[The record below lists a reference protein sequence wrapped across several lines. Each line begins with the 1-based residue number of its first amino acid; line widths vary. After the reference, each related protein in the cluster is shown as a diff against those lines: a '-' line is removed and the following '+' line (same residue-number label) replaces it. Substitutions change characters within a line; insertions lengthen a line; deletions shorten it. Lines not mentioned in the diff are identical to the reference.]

1 MERTVFFFQDA
12 RDAPLRKPEE
22 SESCKAK
29 EVMEERL
36 KGKDHQLQSQEVE
49 LQRGVR
55 AVEDAKVEG
64 ERRWAKSQDE
74 EVDDEELDTGER
86 FRGFIHDRI
95 GDKMFVTCDGVPPEF
110 ADRPPKITKKSQ
122 APAGLDVGSWITFN
136 LLDEWPG
143 ENWGSLLA
151 VDIEETEPDPDE
163 ALSSAVALEAA
174 GFTATGEG
182 MMRPRA
188 KAARKARNG
197 RGAPWPRGK
206 GGDRASLAAA
216 AERLR
221 AVTQNRTAPGK
232 PAATATIRRAPVQTR
247 ATPVAA
253 MAGGDTGLTKSGA
266 VAAFRQ
272 AREAGRHFD
281 SGWSKTGPGPAPKAW
296 VPKNTLRGKRLSSQ
310 DLLPWIL
317 GSLDAR
323 HVWRVARGCAE
334 LRRTATRPQ
343 SLLTLAESCKVM
355 ESKDPSVRAMLPKE
369 KQEWTLERLH
379 LCQEPPCLAAISF
392 AFASDAIT
400 INAHHELERIAGI
413 LVKHPGLRLSIVGT
427 ARPDAPP
434 ELGLALSQARAV
446 RVRSHLLGLLSELS
460 ELSSCQWQEEEA
472 MDCGVRAGGYD
483 EGEEIEDALAFYS
496 CQRWVGDRIRAI
508 GRWERHRMRA
518 HLLCYS
524 TGQCAT
530 IDVAGFDWGA
540 FIEKRPRYLDTL
552 HFAMPAAVVGSRAD
566 QIRKVFLEAPEDLS
580 AEDVQSMEESREA
593 QEISV
598 EMPEQVLDA
607 FPPISSFED
616 LQGILPDYA
625 YEGLNA
631 MGIEVPMPIQASWPL
646 MALAGLDVVGIAK
659 TGSGKTLAYVLP
671 ALAHLEAQA
680 PKPKGQGTPLVQ
692 THFKP
697 GRELQPCSKHDK
709 KEQQFLQQAAKA
721 GKSDDLL
728 SMQNSPTEYFHLLEK
743 FCERNVRGRPSEARL
758 DWSLVAL
765 VLAPTRELAVQI
777 ADMAKAVT
785 QFSGSGSNHPG
796 GLSSAV
802 LYGGGQGSKA
812 WQVADVRNAGHL
824 VAATPGR
831 LLDVMDSSEV
841 TLERVT
847 LLVLDEADR
856 MLECGFEEQVGRIG
870 KTVRSDRQTLFFS
883 ATWPTQVQHMA
894 QLMCSSD
901 LPPVRILAGQ
911 RTDGEGPTSREDI
924 LQEVVVFEQPTWE
937 ERDNAKQELL
947 YAHLRE
953 VLSDE
958 SHKTLVF
965 VSRKNLADT
974 LANRLKSEG
983 FRANVMHGGKSQDSR
998 LNTLEGFRNGEIQ
1011 LLVTTDVMGRGLDI
1025 PGISHVP
1032 TMCIASG
1039 AQPVVPMVKGMPGA
1053 PSQMLT
1059 PKMKALTFYEYDK
1072 KWPKLPRK
1080 LVDVLE
1086 QSGQEV
1092 PPELVALAEGCGQD
1106 GPVGNIRKPQAEKG
1120 FAANLGEGLFA
1131 LEGLR
1136 KKRDAVK
1143 SLQEKLD
1150 EKVRLEHQLKEKVCI
1165 LESQVQQHLAEASR
1179 LRQDVLRLQTLADER
1194 GLTVEKVQKRE
1205 DNSSEKASEMQKRL
1219 QETQSALLT
1228 ERGKLQETEVELY
1241 RARESL
1247 SSARKEADEVKRTEE
1262 AARRE
1267 AIRRSDEKLAQ
1278 ELSHTQQ
1285 LLANRVSRA
1294 EEQVAE
1300 RDAEIL
1306 RLDRELTQC
1315 RGYLAQRERE
1325 ASQLGSPSG
1334 YHRVEPQFPYSK
1346 QYIGILTIIIDDN
1359 YI

>member
-1 MERTVFFFQDA
+1 M
-12 RDAPLRKPEE
+12 
-22 SESCKAK
+22 
-29 EVMEERL
+29 
-36 KGKDHQLQSQEVE
+36 
-49 LQRGVR
+49 
-55 AVEDAKVEG
+55 
-64 ERRWAKSQDE
+64 
-74 EVDDEELDTGER
+74 
-86 FRGFIHDRI
+86 
-95 GDKMFVTCDGVPPEF
+95 
-110 ADRPPKITKKSQ
+110 
-122 APAGLDVGSWITFN
+122 
-136 LLDEWPG
+136 
-143 ENWGSLLA
+143 
-151 VDIEETEPDPDE
+151 
-163 ALSSAVALEAA
+163 LE
-174 GFTATGEG
+174 
-182 MMRPRA
+182 
-188 KAARKARNG
+188 
-197 RGAPWPRGK
+197 
-206 GGDRASLAAA
+206 
-216 AERLR
+216 
-221 AVTQNRTAPGK
+221 
-232 PAATATIRRAPVQTR
+232 
-247 ATPVAA
+247 
-253 MAGGDTGLTKSGA
+253 
-266 VAAFRQ
+266 
-272 AREAGRHFD
+272 
-281 SGWSKTGPGPAPKAW
+281 
-296 VPKNTLRGKRLSSQ
+296 RLSSQ

-680 PKPKGQGTPLVQ
+680 PKPKGQGTPL
-692 THFKP
+692 
-697 GRELQPCSKHDK
+697 
-709 KEQQFLQQAAKA
+709 
-721 GKSDDLL
+721 
-728 SMQNSPTEYFHLLEK
+728 
-743 FCERNVRGRPSEARL
+743 
-758 DWSLVAL
+758 AL

-1032 TMCIASG
+1032 WRRKDGDFTRKQPTLPLKVGKSG
-1039 AQPVVPMVKGMPGA
+1039 LMGWFPM
-1053 PSQMLT
+1053 
-1059 PKMKALTFYEYDK
+1059 
-1072 KWPKLPRK
+1072 PRMSK
-1080 LVDVLE
+1080 IICGEKHFGRSVDCPNFPNVICR
-1086 QSGQEV
+1086 QVGSGV
-1092 PPELVALAEGCGQD
+1092 
-1106 GPVGNIRKPQAEKG
+1106 
-1120 FAANLGEGLFA
+1120 
-1131 LEGLR
+1131 
-1136 KKRDAVK
+1136 
-1143 SLQEKLD
+1143 
-1150 EKVRLEHQLKEKVCI
+1150 
-1165 LESQVQQHLAEASR
+1165 
-1179 LRQDVLRLQTLADER
+1179 
-1194 GLTVEKVQKRE
+1194 
-1205 DNSSEKASEMQKRL
+1205 
-1219 QETQSALLT
+1219 
-1228 ERGKLQETEVELY
+1228 
-1241 RARESL
+1241 
-1247 SSARKEADEVKRTEE
+1247 
-1262 AARRE
+1262 
-1267 AIRRSDEKLAQ
+1267 
-1278 ELSHTQQ
+1278 
-1285 LLANRVSRA
+1285 
-1294 EEQVAE
+1294 
-1300 RDAEIL
+1300 
-1306 RLDRELTQC
+1306 
-1315 RGYLAQRERE
+1315 
-1325 ASQLGSPSG
+1325 
-1334 YHRVEPQFPYSK
+1334 
-1346 QYIGILTIIIDDN
+1346 IGIMNTIDIMVERQR
-1359 YI
+1359 YV

>member
-1 MERTVFFFQDA
+1 MSIK
-12 RDAPLRKPEE
+12 RKREN
-22 SESCKAK
+22 
-29 EVMEERL
+29 
-36 KGKDHQLQSQEVE
+36 
-49 LQRGVR
+49 
-55 AVEDAKVEG
+55 
-64 ERRWAKSQDE
+64 E

-122 APAGLDVGSWITFN
+122 APAGLAVGSWITFN

-182 MMRPRA
+182 MMPPRA
-188 KAARKARNG
+188 KAARKAPNG

-253 MAGGDTGLTKSGA
+253 MAGGGDTGLTKSGA

-281 SGWSKTGPGPAPKAW
+281 SGWSKTGPPAPKAW
-296 VPKNTLRGKRLSSQ
+296 VPKNTLRGKVASTK
-310 DLLPWIL
+310 
-317 GSLDAR
+317 SL
-323 HVWRVARGCAE
+323 
-334 LRRTATRPQ
+334 
-343 SLLTLAESCKVM
+343 
-355 ESKDPSVRAMLPKE
+355 
-369 KQEWTLERLH
+369 
-379 LCQEPPCLAAISF
+379 
-392 AFASDAIT
+392 
-400 INAHHELERIAGI
+400 
-413 LVKHPGLRLSIVGT
+413 
-427 ARPDAPP
+427 APF
-434 ELGLALSQARAV
+434 Q
-446 RVRSHLLGLLSELS
+446 
-460 ELSSCQWQEEEA
+460 
-472 MDCGVRAGGYD
+472 
-483 EGEEIEDALAFYS
+483 
-496 CQRWVGDRIRAI
+496 
-508 GRWERHRMRA
+508 
-518 HLLCYS
+518 
-524 TGQCAT
+524 
-530 IDVAGFDWGA
+530 
-540 FIEKRPRYLDTL
+540 
-552 HFAMPAAVVGSRAD
+552 
-566 QIRKVFLEAPEDLS
+566 KVFLEAPEDLS

-631 MGIEVPMPIQASWPL
+631 MGIEVPMPIQAQAIP

-680 PKPKGQGTPLVQ
+680 PKPKGQGTPL
-692 THFKP
+692 
-697 GRELQPCSKHDK
+697 
-709 KEQQFLQQAAKA
+709 
-721 GKSDDLL
+721 
-728 SMQNSPTEYFHLLEK
+728 
-743 FCERNVRGRPSEARL
+743 
-758 DWSLVAL
+758 AL

-1025 PGISHVP
+1025 PGISHVVIYDMGDIEDYVHRIGRTARGP
-1032 TMCIASG
+1032 YG
-1039 AQPVVPMVKGMPGA
+1039 QGH
-1053 PSQMLT
+1053 
-1059 PKMKALTFYEYDK
+1059 ALTFYEYDK

-1080 LVDVLE
+1080 LIDVLE

-1092 PPELVALAEGCGQD
+1092 PPELVALAEGGGQD
-1106 GPVGNIRKPQAEKG
+1106 GPVGNIRKPQG
-1120 FAANLGEGLFA
+1120 W
-1131 LEGLR
+1131 
-1136 KKRDAVK
+1136 K
-1143 SLQEKLD
+1143 SW
-1150 EKVRLEHQLKEKVCI
+1150 
-1165 LESQVQQHLAEASR
+1165 
-1179 LRQDVLRLQTLADER
+1179 
-1194 GLTVEKVQKRE
+1194 
-1205 DNSSEKASEMQKRL
+1205 M
-1219 QETQSALLT
+1219 
-1228 ERGKLQETEVELY
+1228 
-1241 RARESL
+1241 
-1247 SSARKEADEVKRTEE
+1247 
-1262 AARRE
+1262 
-1267 AIRRSDEKLAQ
+1267 
-1278 ELSHTQQ
+1278 
-1285 LLANRVSRA
+1285 
-1294 EEQVAE
+1294 
-1300 RDAEIL
+1300 
-1306 RLDRELTQC
+1306 
-1315 RGYLAQRERE
+1315 
-1325 ASQLGSPSG
+1325 
-1334 YHRVEPQFPYSK
+1334 
-1346 QYIGILTIIIDDN
+1346 
-1359 YI
+1359 